1 VINIQ
6 PIPVLMVL
14 SLALPA
20 IAQAEVTRSTDAETG
35 LKSWAL
41 NNDAFG
47 LELIQ
52 RLPDQTRGF
61 FQGRGFSRQV
71 ADQIATECVLQ
82 TIGKNNS
89 SASTGKKSI
98 QYNLQDWKVSV
109 GGHLQGIKLKE
120 QWEREWGDDPQISN
134 AARIAF
140 RWATFPTQ
148 QEFEPGGD
156 FNWGMISFG
165 LPPGTEFDLKVRWTQ
180 NGKAQSHWIKHIE
193 CPADR

>member
-1 VINIQ
+1 
-6 PIPVLMVL
+6 MVL

-165 LPPGTEFDLKVRWTQ
+165 LPPGTAFDLKVRWTQ
-180 NGKAQSHWIKHIE
+180 NGKAQSNWIKHIE